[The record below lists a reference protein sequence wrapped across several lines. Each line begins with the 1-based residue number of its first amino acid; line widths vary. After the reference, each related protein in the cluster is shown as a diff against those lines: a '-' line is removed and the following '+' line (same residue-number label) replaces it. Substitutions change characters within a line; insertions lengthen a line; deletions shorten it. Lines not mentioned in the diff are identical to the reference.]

1 MSTNVIDNVD
11 INYNFA
17 IDNNLDE
24 IEHNDLNA
32 VLSFNN
38 FSSSFNFVKS
48 LNEMGD
54 ENFIK
59 NTTEYK
65 FNNKNFIKFNTRR
78 NRKINLTEFYDLV
91 YEYKNDCL
99 VAGIKYKK
107 TYYEDKDLKPAE
119 DLFFTLTFIPLLL
132 R

>member
-1 MSTNVIDNVD
+1 M

-17 IDNNLDE
+17 VDNNLDDFE
-24 IEHNDLNA
+24 YNDLNT

-38 FSSSFNFVKS
+38 FSSSFSFVKHS
-48 LNEMGD
+48 NEMGD

-59 NTTEYK
+59 NTTSYK
-65 FNNKNFIKFNTRR
+65 FDDRNYIKFNTRR

-107 TYYEDKDLKPAE
+107 TYYEDRDLKPNE
-119 DLFFTLTFIPLLL
+119 NLFFSITFIPLTTYEQKVD
-132 R
+132 